1 LNPKAKILNDPVYGF
16 ITIPSGLIFE
26 IIGAPCFQRLRR
38 IRQLGLTFM
47 VYPGANHTRLQHA
60 LGAMHLLGE
69 AIEII
74 RSKGHE
80 ITEKE
85 AESAKIAILLHDIG
99 HGPFSHTLEYNII
112 DGITH
117 EGISLLFMERLNK
130 KFNGALDTA
139 IDIFTN
145 KYHKKYLHQLVSG
158 QLDTDRLDYL
168 NRDSFFTGVSE
179 GVIGSDRI
187 IKMLDI
193 VDDELVVE
201 EKGIYSI
208 EKFLIARRLMYWQV
222 YLHKTVLS
230 SEQLLIN
237 IMKRAK
243 ELVQKGEELF
253 APEYLMFFLKNDINI
268 KNSSPKEIEEILN
281 NFILLDDSDI
291 LSSIKSWINSD
302 DEILSVL
309 SNMLIN
315 RKLFKVE
322 MQKTVFKKD
331 YIESKILLA
340 KEKYSLSDD
349 DLKYFVVNGELL
361 NNTYSYNNENI
372 NIKLKTGEIIDIID
386 ASDILNMSAL
396 SKKDKKYYLCYPKF

>member
-1 LNPKAKILNDPVYGF
+1 LNQKAKILNDPVYGF

-26 IIGAPCFQRLRR
+26 IIASPCFQRLRR

-60 LGAMHLLGE
+60 LGAMHLMGQ
-69 AIEII
+69 AIDII

-117 EGISLLFMERLNK
+117 EGISLLFMKRLNK
-130 KFNGALDTA
+130 KFNGALDLA
-139 IDIFTN
+139 INIFTN

-187 IKMLDI
+187 IKMLDVI
-193 VDDELVVE
+193 DNELVVE

-222 YLHKTVLS
+222 YLHKTVLA

-237 IMKRAK
+237 IMSRAK
-243 ELVQKGEELF
+243 EIVREGNNLF
-253 APEYLMFFLKNDINI
+253 APEYLLFFLKNDINT
-268 KNSSPKEIEEILN
+268 KNSSKKEIEEILN
-281 NFILLDDSDI
+281 NFTLLDDSDI
-291 LSSIKSWINSD
+291 LSSIKSWTNSD
-302 DEILSVL
+302 DKILSNL
-309 SNMLIN
+309 SRMLIY
-315 RKLFKVE
+315 RDLFKVE
-322 MQKTVFKKD
+322 MQKVAFSKK
-331 YIESKILLA
+331 YIALKTNSI
-340 KEKYSLSDD
+340 KEKYSINKNEI
-349 DLKYFVVNGELL
+349 KYFLVSGKLL

-372 NIKLKTGEIIDIID
+372 KIKLKSGEIVDIVD

>member
-1 LNPKAKILNDPVYGF
+1 MNQKAKILNDPIYGF
-16 ITIPSGLIFE
+16 ITIPSGLIFD

-60 LGAMHLLGE
+60 LGAMHLLDQ

-80 ITEKE
+80 LTEKE

-99 HGPFSHTLEYNII
+99 HGPFSHTLEYSII

-117 EGISLLFMERLNK
+117 EGLSLLFMQRLNK
-130 KFNGALDTA
+130 KYDGALDIA

-145 KYHKKYLHQLVSG
+145 KYHKKYLHQLISG

-168 NRDSFFTGVSE
+168 NRDSFFSGVSE
-179 GVIGSDRI
+179 GVIGADRI
-187 IKMLDI
+187 IKMLDV

-243 ELVQKGEELF
+243 ELVMKGEKLF
-253 APEYLMFFLKNDINI
+253 APSHLLFFLNSDINAQ
-268 KNSSPKEIEEILN
+268 NSNEEELNIILD

-291 LSSIKSWINSD
+291 LSSIKEWMSSD
-302 DEILSVL
+302 DKILSNL
-309 SNMLIN
+309 SEKLIN
-315 RKLFKVE
+315 RRLFKVE
-322 MQKTVFKKD
+322 MQKKPFNKQ
-331 YIESKILLA
+331 YIKEIENESVSR
-340 KEKYSLSDD
+340 YGLSDENI
-349 DLKYFVVNGELL
+349 KYFVVKGELS

-372 NIKLKTGEIIDIID
+372 NIKLKSGEIVDILD

>member
-1 LNPKAKILNDPVYGF
+1 MNQKAKILNDPVYGF

-26 IIGAPCFQRLRR
+26 IIGSACFQRLRR

-74 RSKGHE
+74 RSKDHE

-117 EGISLLFMERLNK
+117 EGISLLFMKKLNK
-130 KFNGALDTA
+130 KYNGALDTA
-139 IDIFTN
+139 INIFTN

-243 ELVQKGEELF
+243 ELVKRGEQIF
-253 APEYLMFFLKNDINI
+253 APDYLLFFLKNDINI
-268 KNSSPKEIEEILN
+268 KNASEEEIEKILD

-291 LSSIKSWINSD
+291 LSSIKSWINSED
-302 DEILSVL
+302 RILSEL

-322 MQKTVFKKD
+322 MQKNAFKKE
-331 YIESKILLA
+331 YINEKMQFA
-340 KEKYSLSDD
+340 KEKHSLSDD
-349 DLKYFVVNGELL
+349 EVKYFVVNGELS

-372 NIKLKTGEIIDIID
+372 NIKLKTGEIVDIID
-386 ASDILNMSAL
+386 VSDILNMSAL
-396 SKKDKKYYLCYPKF
+396 SKKDKKHYLCYPKF